1 MININ
6 ALHSPINILKGK
18 LAILSD
24 SALSPNIIQNIIG
37 IISQSNKEHVKKA
50 HTKTSKKCHTNTFD
64 LINSLILFGTF
75 NAFSINKC

>member
-18 LAILSD
+18 LVILSD

-37 IISQSNKEHVKKA
+37 IINQ
-50 HTKTSKKCHTNTFD
+50 
-64 LINSLILFGTF
+64 
-75 NAFSINKC
+75 